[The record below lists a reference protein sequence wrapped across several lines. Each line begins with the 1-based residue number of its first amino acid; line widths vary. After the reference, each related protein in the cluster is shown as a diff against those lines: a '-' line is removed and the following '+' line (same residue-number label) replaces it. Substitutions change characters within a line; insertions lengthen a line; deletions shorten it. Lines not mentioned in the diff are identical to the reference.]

1 MSPFRS
7 GADIRSRGAGRACG
21 RVTRLILAAFLAAP
35 LLPAPSNGLEFR
47 PAPYRASPADSLR
60 VLARTARA
68 TDQWDR
74 AASLRRDLLAKFPG
88 DGFALREIA
97 IEAVERGLGQELAG
111 ELAGERPGKGH
122 APPGLSGAD
131 SAYLQGIVAYYR
143 GRCRT
148 ASRCLDRS
156 IQLRPGWGWAHFYRA
171 RAGERVLDH
180 ADAIDAHLEAAL
192 ADPDAMPAVMEWLA
206 EARPQRF
213 SALRAA
219 HAHEIRAVLD
229 VTPWA
234 DHDSRV
240 LAMIARFEDGG
251 MSPAALDSAWR
262 DLRSRKPAAVPLV
275 ADRLG
280 WLIRFEFPPPRAL
293 QLLSDLERRAGAGER
308 ELWQLH
314 RAMLLDEIG
323 YEQAAESLLAS
334 VTPRSHEV
342 RAAMSQLRAESD
354 PPGVLAEEARW
365 LIAELIHYADSWCP
379 VLELLGRGAEVEQI
393 LGEMEVESPA
403 RAMDRRLA
411 RYEESDPAAARALVD
426 SLDAAGIPRD
436 WFARDRL
443 RIAEQEGDTLS
454 VSALTSLDDPAAR
467 RDALT
472 IAASAAYERGN
483 VPRGDR
489 MFRLALDYSEGGYGS
504 LWRAGHDA
512 STRKR
517 ADQVADV
524 IGRITARC
532 PGCPEN
538 GWLIPS
544 WKARTGDLEGARAG
558 LRSAADAADLSPEL
572 LTKLAFSAGWLNE
585 PGLADTLAQRAM
597 EAAPGRRDVRYTRA
611 NVLLAQGKHA
621 EAARL
626 MRPLLEEA
634 PGVEQYRRTMVLA
647 GGTSPATQPKNDAA
661 GTPFDVLDQD
671 LASTDWI
678 LRAMQEPDSAGDSH
692 ARGIYARTSYVFR
705 SEGGCAVRHRL
716 ILKLI
721 TPQAAETY
729 RTTRIPFLPDAEPP
743 TVRTAR
749 IIFPDGR
756 ASEVPGT
763 EIVLAS
769 PSSDVQEVRDI
780 RHLVIP
786 FAGLKAG
793 AAIDLVWDDQL
804 PGIDG
809 THVSFR
815 TTLSEAVPVRE
826 AVIDIVNPM
835 GIDVRVRQGP
845 LTAAPE
851 STAVGPL
858 AIRRW
863 TMRNLPAMS
872 ELSLGGS
879 PYDRYPWIAASSFA
893 LWGAAGRS
901 YAGEFWKRVVASDEI
916 LRLGRDLLRQ
926 APDPGTRLRL
936 ALDSL
941 SARVEYLA
949 IELGPG
955 RYVPSPAPDVLRRG
969 YGDCKD
975 MVALAIAL
983 LEAAGLKAEPVL
995 VASRSEGVVRK
1006 DIAEPQLFTHMVIW
1020 VPLGSRGVFC
1030 DLTARPICV
1039 GAIGADYEGTLGL
1052 RIERSGASALVTIP
1066 STPAGD
1072 HGFSMQID
1080 VRPSENG
1087 NAEFEVTARFR
1098 GELARDLRAVF
1109 HAADTSLVSF
1119 SVDFALGLGLPET
1132 CWRRSWR
1139 IVQDDCAQLIASATY
1154 VDSGWSVRSH
1164 SHTFAVRNQVADP
1177 LLSYPPSDGR
1187 TEPVRLPQGFRDS
1200 VVVRLHRGGGWEPSP
1215 ELATVS
1221 VRGARFGGTV
1231 DVRKPGAGD
1240 NAPVEIRQ
1248 QFEVGATVFSPA
1260 EYAEFHR
1267 TWLRYVAVVY
1277 QPYRYRRVLEQARL
1291 DEIRG
1296 YCKANPGD
1304 IGYALQAVGDLLGDD
1319 LGGDGPDG
1327 RARRAVARELLDPLQ
1342 RDPTAGFMPFLYL
1355 AAILSRDGHYREA
1368 DALSREALARD
1379 AGNLFALAMLASTC
1393 QMLGDREGERAY
1405 TRELARRSPGDEAQL
1420 LLLRALYRDGLDEEA
1435 KAVEGRLVS
1444 LHGAVDTVLVLG
1456 ARFEGCAQSGR
1467 CGEARAALDSLRR
1480 VARPEVFRAM
1490 DANFRLNCSPIAEA
1504 VPLLE
1509 EFWQADPINP
1519 LHCNN
1524 LAWAYALVGRDLETA
1539 ENLARTAI
1547 VLSSGNEDMAR
1558 NTLGAIVARQGR
1570 WKEARAIFSEILA
1583 DNEELESRVANEYFV
1598 ALCDYQLGKRAQAVQ
1613 LWKET
1618 LVLAHP
1624 GEWRER
1630 ISRSL
1635 ELSAQGKPVTD
1646 AIFVG
1651 ANAAPK

>member
-1 MSPFRS
+1 M
-7 GADIRSRGAGRACG
+7 SRGAIRTKGRG
-21 RVTRLILAAFLAAP
+21 TRLVLVALLAAL
-35 LLPAPSNGLEFR
+35 LLPASSNGLEFR

-60 VLARTARA
+60 VLARMARA
-68 TDQWDR
+68 AGQWDR
-74 AASLRRDLLAKFPG
+74 ASGLRRDLLAKFPG

-97 IEAVERGLGQELAG
+97 IEAFDRGRGQDLAKDLEG
-111 ELAGERPGKGH
+111 THPGQGNL
-122 APPGLSGAD
+122 PPGLSGAD
-131 SAYLQGIVAYYR
+131 SAYLGGIVAYYR

-156 IQLRPGWGWAHFYRA
+156 IRLRPGWGWAHFYRA
-171 RAGERVLDH
+171 RAGERVLDR
-180 ADAIDAHLEAAL
+180 ADSIDTHVEAAL

-206 EARPQRF
+206 EAPPQRF
-213 SALRAA
+213 NAVASA
-219 HAHEIRAVLD
+219 HAREIRAVLD
-229 VTPWA
+229 ATPWA
-234 DHDSRV
+234 GHDSRV
-240 LAMIARFEDGG
+240 LAMIARLEGGG

-262 DLRSRKPAAVPLV
+262 DLRDRKPATVPLV
-275 ADRLG
+275 ADWVGR
-280 WLIRFEFPPPRAL
+280 LIRFQFPPPRAL
-293 QLLSDLERRAGAGER
+293 QLLSGLERGAGAGER
-308 ELWQLH
+308 EHWQLH
-314 RAMLLDEIG
+314 RALLLDEIG

-334 VTPRSHEV
+334 VTPRPGEV
-342 RAAMSQLRAESD
+342 RSAMLSLRTESD
-354 PPGVLAEEARW
+354 PPGVLAEEAQW
-365 LIAELIHYADSWCP
+365 LIAELIPYAGSLCP
-379 VLELLGRGAEVEQI
+379 TLELLGRRAEAESI
-393 LGEMEVESPA
+393 LGELESESPA
-403 RAMDRRLA
+403 HAMDRRLA
-411 RYEESDPAAARALVD
+411 GLVASNPAAARALVD
-426 SLDAAGIPRD
+426 SLDAAGIARD

-443 RIAEQEGDTLS
+443 RIAELEGDTLS
-454 VSALTSLDDPAAR
+454 VTALTSLDDPIAR

-472 IAASAAYERGN
+472 VAASAAYERGD
-483 VPRGDR
+483 VARGDR
-489 MFRLALDYSEGGYGS
+489 MFHLALDYSEGGYGF
-504 LWRAGHDA
+504 LWRAGFDA
-512 STRKR
+512 ASRR
-517 ADQVADV
+517 RRDQVADV

-538 GWLIPS
+538 GWLIPD
-544 WKARTGDLEGARAG
+544 WKAGTGDLEGARAG
-558 LRSAADAADLSPEL
+558 LRSAASAADLSPEQ
-572 LTKLAFSAGWLNE
+572 LTKLAYSAGQLSE
-585 PGLADTLAQRAM
+585 PGLADSLVQRAM
-597 EAAPGRRDVRYTRA
+597 KAAPGRRDVRYMRA
-611 NVLLAQGKHA
+611 CVLLEQGNHA

-626 MRPLLEEA
+626 MRTLLEEI
-634 PGVEQYRRTMVLA
+634 PGADKYRRIMALA
-647 GGTSPATQPKNDAA
+647 GGGTSPVTLPSREAA
-661 GTPFDVLDQD
+661 ATPFDVLGQD

-678 LRAMQEPDSAGDSH
+678 LRAMQEPDSAGDSPVRGIH
-692 ARGIYARTSYVFR
+692 ARASYVFR
-705 SEGGCAVRHRL
+705 SEGGCAVRHRV
-716 ILKLI
+716 ILKML

-729 RTTRIPFLPDAEPP
+729 RTTRIPFLPETEPP
-743 TVRTAR
+743 TVRSAR

-756 ASEVPGT
+756 TSDIART

-769 PSSDVQEVRDI
+769 PAAEVPEVRDI

-793 AAIDLVWDDQL
+793 AAVDLVWDDQL

-826 AVIDIVNPM
+826 AAIDIVNPL

-851 STAVGPL
+851 STAIGPL

-863 TMRNLPAMS
+863 AMRNLPAMRDVP
-872 ELSLGGS
+872 LGGS
-879 PYDRYPWIAASSFA
+879 PYDRYPWIAASSFE
-893 LWGAAGRS
+893 LWDAAGKS
-901 YAGEFWKRVVASDEI
+901 YAGEFWRRVVASDEI

-926 APDPGTRLRL
+926 APDPETRLRL

-975 MVALAIAL
+975 MVTLAIAL

-995 VASRSEGVVRK
+995 LAPRSEGTVRR

-1020 VPLGSRGVFC
+1020 VPLGSRGVYC
-1030 DLTARPICV
+1030 DLTDRPICV

-1066 STPAGD
+1066 STPVGD
-1072 HGFSMQID
+1072 HGFSMQVD
-1080 VRPSENG
+1080 VRPAENG
-1087 NAEFEVTARFR
+1087 SAEFEVTARFR
-1098 GELARDLRAVF
+1098 GEPARDLRALL
-1109 HAADTSLVSF
+1109 HAADTSLVSL
-1119 SVDFALGLGLPET
+1119 SVDYALGLGLPET
-1132 CWRRSWR
+1132 CSRRSWK
-1139 IVQDDCAQLIASATY
+1139 IVRDDCTQLIASATY
-1154 VDSGWSVRSH
+1154 ADSGWSVRSH
-1164 SHTFAVRNQVADP
+1164 SHTFAVRDQVADP
-1177 LLSYPPSDGR
+1177 LLSYPPAEGR
-1187 TEPVRLPQGFRDS
+1187 KEPVRLAHGFRDS

-1215 ELATVS
+1215 DLATVS

-1231 DVRKPGAGD
+1231 DVRKTGAGE

-1248 QFEVGATVFSPA
+1248 QFELGATVFSPA
-1260 EYAEFHR
+1260 EYADFHR

-1277 QPYRYRRVLEQARL
+1277 QPYRYRRVLDQARL

-1296 YCKANPGD
+1296 YCRANPGD

-1327 RARRAVARELLDPLQ
+1327 RARRVVARELLDPLQ

-1355 AAILSRDGHYREA
+1355 SAILSRDGHYREA
-1368 DALSREALARD
+1368 DALAREALARD
-1379 AGNLFALAMLASTC
+1379 AGNLFALAMIASTC
-1393 QMLGDREGERAY
+1393 QVLGDREGERAY
-1405 TRELARRSPGDEAQL
+1405 TRELARRSPGDEMQL

-1435 KAVEGRLVS
+1435 KSVEDRLVS
-1444 LHGAVDTVLVLG
+1444 LHGAVDTVQVLS
-1456 ARFEGCAQSGR
+1456 ARVEGYAQSGR

-1480 VARPEVFRAM
+1480 VAPPELFRVM
-1490 DANFRLNCSPIAEA
+1490 DMNFRLKCRPIAEA
-1504 VPLLE
+1504 VPLIE

-1524 LAWAYALVGRDLETA
+1524 LAWAYALLGRDLETA
-1539 ENLARTAI
+1539 EDLARTAI
-1547 VLSSGNEDMAR
+1547 VLGSGNEDMAR
-1558 NTLGAIVARQGR
+1558 NTLGAIVAREGR
-1570 WKEARAIFSEILA
+1570 WKEARAIFSEILEG
-1583 DNEELESRVANEYFV
+1583 NEELDSRVANEYFV

-1630 ISRSL
+1630 IVRSL
-1635 ELSAQGKPVTD
+1635 ELSAQGRPVTG
-1646 AIFVG
+1646 AVFVG
-1651 ANAAPK
+1651 AVATPK